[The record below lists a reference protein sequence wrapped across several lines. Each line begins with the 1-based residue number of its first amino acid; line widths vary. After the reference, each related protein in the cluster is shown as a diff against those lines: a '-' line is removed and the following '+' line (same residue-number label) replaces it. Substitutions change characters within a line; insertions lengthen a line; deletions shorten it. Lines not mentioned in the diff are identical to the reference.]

1 MFCSCV
7 NICNKQDPGEGLFA
21 IAEIFEDAIYAI
33 MVVVVTMVMILAP
46 VVVWVAAG
54 EFVVAVMLTVVVVAP
69 AVVAAVESRCLS
81 AAEVAVEMHAVK
93 VVAVL
98 VVAVVVVATVVVVG
112 VVVLTRIESKFI
124 GIVRVVGD
132 TLKSVVLPSA
142 TVTLLID
149 MNIILPV
156 IGYQVLLR

>member
-1 MFCSCV
+1 
-7 NICNKQDPGEGLFA
+7 
-21 IAEIFEDAIYAI
+21 

-98 VVAVVVVATVVVVG
+98 VVAVVVVATVVVVVG

-156 IGYQVLLR
+156 IGYQVLLRW

>member
-1 MFCSCV
+1 
-7 NICNKQDPGEGLFA
+7 
-21 IAEIFEDAIYAI
+21 
-33 MVVVVTMVMILAP
+33 MVMILAP

>member
-1 MFCSCV
+1 
-7 NICNKQDPGEGLFA
+7 
-21 IAEIFEDAIYAI
+21 

-156 IGYQVLLR
+156 IGYQVLLRW